1 MHNAGLNDH
10 LERVKYDYFQVLKFS
25 SDRTIWL
32 DCTQVCDSVGYSNNT
47 VLEYSSTCTGTR
59 VRKL

>member
-10 LERVKYDYFQVLKFS
+10 LERVKYYDYFQVLKFS

-32 DCTQVCDSVGYSNNT
+32 DCTQCVI
-47 VLEYSSTCTGTR
+47 L
-59 VRKL
+59 